1 MAGRWSGPFDRAGW
15 RAWLIANHAT
25 SSGVHLVSWRRGS
38 GKTSVGYEE
47 AVEEALCVGWIDSV
61 AGRLDEQRGLQWFS
75 PRRPTSGWARTNK
88 ARVERLIAAGLML
101 PAGLAAIEEAK
112 RNGTWTLL
120 DDVENLVVPDDLAA
134 ALAAHPPAREHWD
147 AFSRSRR
154 RATPRMDH
162 PGQATGD
169 AGEPDRRGGRERGS
183 QRGPAAVS
191 TAGLT
196 CPSGQRVSRSTSTPG
211 STP

>member
-1 MAGRWSGPFDRAGW
+1 MTDGQRAPDGRPMAGPFDRAGW

-38 GKTSVGYEE
+38 GHTSVGYEE

-75 PRRPTSGWARTNK
+75 PRRATSGWARTNK
-88 ARVERLIAAGLML
+88 ARVERLIADGLML

-112 RNGTWTLL
+112 RNGSWTRL

-134 ALAAHPPAREHWD
+134 ALAVGPPGREHWD

-154 RATPRMDH
+154 RALLDWISQAKRPETRANRIAEAAEHAARNEVPPRFRPRD
-162 PGQATGD
+162 
-169 AGEPDRRGGRERGS
+169 
-183 QRGPAAVS
+183 
-191 TAGLT
+191 
-196 CPSGQRVSRSTSTPG
+196 
-211 STP
+211 

>member
-1 MAGRWSGPFDRAGW
+1 MSRNDLAPDGRPMVGPFDRAGC
-15 RAWLIANHAT
+15 RGWLVANHAT

-38 GKTSVGYEE
+38 GNTSVGYEE

-101 PAGLAAIEEAK
+101 PAGMTAIQEAK
-112 RNGTWTLL
+112 RNGSWTRL
-120 DDVENLVVPDDLAA
+120 DDVENLVVPVDLAA
-134 ALAAHPPAREHWD
+134 ALAAGSPGREHWD

-154 RATPRMDH
+154 RAVLDWISQAKRPETRAKRIAEVAEHAARNEAPPRFRPRD
-162 PGQATGD
+162 
-169 AGEPDRRGGRERGS
+169 
-183 QRGPAAVS
+183 
-191 TAGLT
+191 
-196 CPSGQRVSRSTSTPG
+196 
-211 STP
+211 